1 MARYLHLPMELAIL
15 TAKVAIEKLQ
25 ENEHMT

>member
-1 MARYLHLPMELAIL
+1 MAQHLNLTMELAVL
-15 TAKVAIEKLQ
+15 TAKVAINKLQ